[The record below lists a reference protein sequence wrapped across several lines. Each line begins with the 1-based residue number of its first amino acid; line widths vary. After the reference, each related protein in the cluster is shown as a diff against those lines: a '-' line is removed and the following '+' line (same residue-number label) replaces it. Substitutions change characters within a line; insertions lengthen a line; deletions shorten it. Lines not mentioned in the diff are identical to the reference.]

1 MQQSKPGA
9 KATQQAVENSF
20 RSRNTK
26 VRSAAVPPP
35 NECPTIDLYMCVT
48 TCLVLFDRHAGLRR
62 VAE

>member
-35 NECPTIDLYMCVT
+35 NECPTIWHPSSSIQIFIYN
-48 TCLVLFDRHAGLRR
+48 
-62 VAE
+62 